1 MNPPAG
7 SSSWREGLMSSYD
20 EQCAED
26 FRRIRHRIEPYFVD
40 LRTACPYGLP
50 FVATF
55 HQAML
60 CPIEQRV
67 MELFLAAGYR
77 RNGNCLYTM
86 HCADCAACIPIR
98 LDVREFRPNR
108 NQRRVQKKNVD
119 VVCSVVDL
127 VQDRENL
134 DLCQKFLAR
143 RYPQKNNTAE
153 GYYQNF
159 FLNGIVDSRRIEMRL
174 AGRLIGASIADI
186 GRNWVNAV
194 YFYFDPDESSRSLGT
209 SNIIT
214 LVDLCRKW
222 GINYIYLGYYI
233 REVAA
238 MSYKTAF
245 KPHALLEEGRWRSYR
260 S

>member
-1 MNPPAG
+1 
-7 SSSWREGLMSSYD
+7 MSVYD

-26 FRRIRHRIEPYFVD
+26 FRRIRSRIERYFVD
-40 LRTACPYGLP
+40 LRTDCPYGLP

-60 CPIEQRV
+60 CPIDQRV

-86 HCADCAACIPIR
+86 HCADCAACIAIR

-108 NQRRVQKKNVD
+108 NQRRVRKKNVD
-119 VVCSVVDL
+119 VAWSVEDL

-134 DLCQKFLAR
+134 HLCQKFLER

-153 GYYQNF
+153 GYYESF
-159 FLNGIVDSRRIEMRL
+159 FLNGIVDSRRIEFRL
-174 AGRLIGASIADI
+174 AGRLIGASIVDF

-194 YFYFDPDESSRSLGT
+194 YFYFDPDECGRSLGT
-209 SNIIT
+209 YNIIT

-222 GINYIYLGYYI
+222 DIHYIYLGYYI

-245 KPHALLEEGRWRSYR
+245 KPYALLEEGQWRSYR